1 MDKKKPLIY
10 ILIASFGIL
19 AILTI
24 AVIVGN
30 SGKKAKKPADSSISQ
45 VEPLSVKKEVKYTN
59 SKSFLEDEKFLDE
72 YQPNRKEEEKE
83 TRKQVKLLVSSVAK
97 DIRVTLV
104 DRTNRKITGVP
115 FYVSVKDVG
124 EYKDL
129 DMDGSV
135 YIGGIPEG
143 TYEVSLQNTEEYYC
157 NEPIEIEVS
166 ETAKCNPL
174 DDIMFLVVQE
184 RDINV
189 EEEDAKQADVYRD
202 ETENT
207 KITKSNEAVTF
218 GIDVSAWQRDID
230 WPKVKAAG
238 VDFVIIRCGYRGA
251 KTGALVEDSYFYKNL
266 TGAKEAGIDV
276 GVYFFTQAINETEAV
291 EEASMVLALVGDT
304 ELEYPI
310 FIDSENTNGR
320 ADGLDRKTRTA
331 VVSAFCQTIQN
342 AGRTAGIYA
351 SRDWYNT
358 HFEDS
363 KLDSYVRWVA
373 EYASTTAY
381 KRRYK
386 MWQYTSS
393 GSVDG
398 IVGRVD
404 LDLSY
409 INDRENDDG

>member
-1 MDKKKPLIY
+1 MDKRKPLIY
-10 ILIASFGIL
+10 ILIASLGVF
-19 AILTI
+19 
-24 AVIVGN
+24 AVLSIVMIVGN
-30 SGKKAKKPADSSISQ
+30 GKNKVPQTSGTSEPIPQSFAKQ
-45 VEPLSVKKEVKYTN
+45 KEVKYTN
-59 SKSFLEDEKFLDE
+59 SKSFLEDSDFLDE
-72 YQPNRKEEEKE
+72 YQPNIKTEEKE

-104 DRTNRKITGVP
+104 DKTNRKIEGVP
-115 FYVSVKDVG
+115 FYVHVKDVG

-143 TYEVSLQNTEEYYC
+143 TYEVSLKNTEDYYC
-157 NEPIEIEVS
+157 NDAIEIDVS

-174 DDIMFLVVQE
+174 DDIMFMVVQE
-184 RDINV
+184 REINV
-189 EEEDAKQADVYRD
+189 SEEDTKQADIYQD

-207 KITKSNEAVTF
+207 KITKSNEVVTF
-218 GIDVSAWQRDID
+218 GIDVSAWQKDID

-266 TGAKEAGIDV
+266 QGAKEAGIDV
-276 GVYFFTQAINETEAV
+276 GVYFFTQAVTETEAV

-331 VVSAFCQTIQN
+331 VVSAFCRTIEN
-342 AGRTAGIYA
+342 SGRTAGIYA

-363 KLDSYVRWVA
+363 KLDGYVRWVA

-398 IVGRVD
+398 ITGRVD

-409 INDRENDDG
+409 INDRENDNG